1 MKVEIDL
8 NIPFDPKEV
17 SLLNMHSVLN
27 VLNVVQ
33 FELLNVADALGDP
46 PPILDLI
53 NKVASVGL
61 ELGHPDR
68 AIAHVRSI
76 DGLLNAVRTTYDD
89 LALAHQGKSSHAIL
103 TSRSN
108 LEGIFAVIVVRAQEI
123 IQRTENPNVWFTF
136 KAAQLQHNFEQVLHA
151 IERNSHGAYHIVHNI
166 AEHQEGDYL
175 VYLNFKGNAKG
186 EIVMP
191 PVFQDVMRDLVANAR
206 KYTPPG
212 GRIEAGL
219 VQSKKELHFVV
230 KDSGIGI
237 PEAEL
242 EKVVY
247 FGNRGSNVLD
257 RPTRGGGFGLSKA
270 YYVTK
275 MYGGRMWIESP
286 IDQDGGSCI
295 EIRIPLA

>member
-1 MKVEIDL
+1 
-8 NIPFDPKEV
+8 
-17 SLLNMHSVLN
+17 MHSVLN

-33 FELLNVADALGDP
+33 YELLNVADALNDP
-46 PPILDLI
+46 PVILDLI
-53 NKVASVGL
+53 NTVASVGL
-61 ELGHPDR
+61 ELGHPER
-68 AIAHVRSI
+68 AIGHVKSI
-76 DGLLNAVRTTYDD
+76 DALLNAIRSAYDN
-89 LALAHQGKSSHAIL
+89 LRNIHQGDSLKIIQSSSA
-103 TSRSN
+103 N

-123 IQRTENPNVWFTF
+123 IQRTENPNVWFTY

-151 IERNSHGAYHIVHNI
+151 IERNSYGAYHIVHNI
-166 AEHQEGDYL
+166 AEHREGDYL

-206 KYTPPG
+206 KYTRPG

-219 VQSKKELHFVV
+219 VQTKDELHFVV
-230 KDSGIGI
+230 EDSGIGI

-242 EKVVY
+242 EQVVY

-275 MYGGRMWIESP
+275 MYAGRMWIESP
-286 IDQDGGSCI
+286 LNEQGGTRV
-295 EIRIPLA
+295 EIRIPVN